1 MITSPRTITVQRSA
15 CSEREWGTS
24 KSNELL
30 RSHGAIS
37 LDVGYSVGWWANL
50 FVRGA
55 APGDWSAQKR
65 SQLSH
70 FGETWFIRSF
80 NLTSKREEPIGP
92 AKHRTI
98 VHDAR
103 RVRDRHTNRLSLL
116 LLLLLLKIFGFSRS
130 LSLSVCGC
138 TMLAVFFSSSESL
151 RFAGTMRSSWLAAPI
166 FFSSRWSHPCPF
178 SLFSPEWIFV
188 FFCLV
193 FFLAFPDAPG
203 HVVQSKFTK
212 RKEKT
217 TTNNNSNK

>member
-116 LLLLLLKIFGFSRS
+116 LLLLLKIFGFSRS

-188 FFCLV
+188 FFL
-193 FFLAFPDAPG
+193 FGIFSGFPGRSWTCRAIKI
-203 HVVQSKFTK
+203 HEKK
-212 RKEKT
+212 RK
-217 TTNNNSNK
+217 NNNK